1 LVLARACTW
10 IAAWI
15 TASLGQTGDNR
26 RMGDAAGRMVF
37 LGFEE
42 NQLT

>member
-1 LVLARACTW
+1 MQVLARACTW
-10 IAAWI
+10 V
-15 TASLGQTGDNR
+15 TASLRQTGDNR
-26 RMGDAAGRMVF
+26 RMGDDAGRMVF

>member
-1 LVLARACTW
+1 MDHRVTQ
-10 IAAWI
+10 WI

-26 RMGDAAGRMVF
+26 RMGDDAGRMVF

>member
-1 LVLARACTW
+1 MDHRVTR
-10 IAAWI
+10 
-15 TASLGQTGDNR
+15 QTGDNR
-26 RMGDAAGRMVF
+26 RMGDDAGRMVF